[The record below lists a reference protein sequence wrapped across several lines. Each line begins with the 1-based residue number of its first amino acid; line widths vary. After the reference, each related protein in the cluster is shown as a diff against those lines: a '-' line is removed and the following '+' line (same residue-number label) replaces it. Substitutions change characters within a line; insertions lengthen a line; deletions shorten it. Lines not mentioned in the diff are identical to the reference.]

1 MRFAAFYEGRKIELE
16 AETALKAKVAAAD
29 LFKAR
34 KRYNV
39 AIVPCNEAVTRVLT
53 MPLNMV

>member
-1 MRFAAFYEGRKIELE
+1 MRYAAFYEGKKIEVE
-16 AETALKAKVAAAD
+16 AESSVKAKVAAAD

-39 AIVPCNEAVTRVLT
+39 AVVLIEKEGKPVPVATSAL
-53 MPLNMV
+53 